1 MFKLPVCPHCKVA
14 YSYKE
19 ITFIKQGIHICYH
32 CNKKF
37 RVIKYRGQF
46 LLMLIVCTL
55 LVAVNVFMLFNNDNI
70 NLAVLAIAN
79 ASVVTA
85 AILMFPL
92 MVIFKAEKITKSE
105 KKELRKNK
113 TGKNNK

>member
-19 ITFIKQGIHICYH
+19 ITFIKQGTHICYH

-46 LLMLIVCTL
+46 LLMLIVCIL
-55 LVAVNVFMLFNNDNI
+55 LIAANVFMLFNNDNV
-70 NLAVLAIAN
+70 NLAVIAIAN
-79 ASVVTA
+79 ASVITA
-85 AILMFPL
+85 AILIFPL
-92 MVIFKAEKITKSE
+92 MVTFRPEKITKSE
-105 KKELRKNK
+105 KKELKKNNAGKNK
-113 TGKNNK
+113 K